1 MGKRV
6 ICLVCV
12 GLLVLSAL
20 FSVRIRA
27 ESWEVPCQT
36 LSVTGSPVLSK
47 GIVKHA
53 PNPLA
58 SAMLLVLA
66 GVAICLL
73 FDKKNKH

>member
-6 ICLVCV
+6 ICLVCA
-12 GLLVLSAL
+12 GLLVVAAL

-27 ESWEVPCQT
+27 EGWEIPDQL
-36 LSVTGSPVLSK
+36 LSGTGSPVLSK

-66 GVAICLL
+66 GVAITLL